1 MLTIAVVQ
9 QKGGVGKT
17 TLAVNL
23 AACAHL
29 AGLRV
34 LIVDLDRQATA
45 FDWSVVERAPSSRCA
60 GITVVQAVSRKADTA
75 LGIAAQIP
83 MMSRGYDVVF
93 LDGPPRLGDVTLAAA
108 VAADVALIPL
118 EPFAASLWAVPDTID
133 LLDSADVIRE
143 QRGMRPVDRALVLS
157 RAGIGTRLLREAEAE
172 IRKDP
177 AGGKL
182 LGIVHQRVAIAEVMK
197 IGEAAATVPAAA
209 CAAEEFSR
217 LWRQLKRG
225 MHGQSNEKS
234 TPRTRSAAARSA
246 SARTDRREATAR

>member
-1 MLTIAVVQ
+1 MLTIAVLQ

-17 TLAVNL
+17 TLAINL

-34 LIVDLDRQATA
+34 LIIDMDRQATA
-45 FDWSVVERAPSSRCA
+45 FDWSVVERAAGSRCA

-75 LGIAAQIP
+75 LGIAGQIP

-93 LDGPPRLGDVTLAAA
+93 LDGPPRLGDVTMAAA

-133 LLDSADVIRE
+133 LLDSADSIRE
-143 QRGMRPVDRALVLS
+143 HRGMRPIERALVLS
-157 RAGIGTRLLREAEAE
+157 RAGIGTRVLRDAEAE

-182 LGIVHQRVAIAEVMK
+182 LGVVHQRVSIAEVMK
-197 IGEAAATVPAAA
+197 VGEAAATVPTAAS
-209 CAAEEFSR
+209 AAEEFSR

-225 MHGQSNEKS
+225 MNGQSHEKS
-234 TPRTRSAAARSA
+234 KTRTSQAPGRR
-246 SARTDRREATAR
+246 ARTDRREAPAR